1 MVAVTNKH
9 VGPLVIA
16 GVEVRPGATA
26 EVEDKK
32 FEAWKGGNAAQI
44 WMDKGLVVE
53 GKGDGKVKKVAEPN
67 LSTVTTGGTGDPSQS
82 ATGVAQ
88 GSNEDLAGAQKT
100 RAEKLDQAR
109 ALGHNPN
116 NNISNAKL
124 DEMIAQGKVGE

>member
-26 EVEDKK
+26 EVDDNK

-44 WMDKGLVVE
+44 WMDQGLVVE
-53 GKGDGKVKKVAEPN
+53 GKGDGKVKKVAQPN
-67 LSTVTTGGTGDPSQS
+67 LSTVTTGATGAPGTNTGDTEKS
-82 ATGVAQ
+82 AADV
-88 GSNEDLAGAQKT
+88 
-100 RAEKLDQAR
+100 RAEKLEQAR
-109 ALGHNPN
+109 TLGHNPN